1 MPRQGKNIYLRKDGR
16 WEGRYQKD
24 KINGKTK
31 YGYVF
36 GKTYEEAEQKLDA
49 VKAELKEPTVLSSC
63 SFESVSLEWL
73 TTQKPQLKTS
83 SYAKYANLL
92 NSYLIS
98 SFGAIPIQSITRN
111 EAMKYSRE
119 LLASGGIFRQGLA
132 PKTVNS
138 IVSVLKNVLEYASR
152 ELGISSASI
161 GDISVRQPQKP
172 MRILSRL
179 EQTTLSDK
187 LRNEPSPCNLGILM
201 CLYTGMRI
209 GEICALTWGDINI
222 EEQFLFVHRSMQRVQ
237 TGEKDKKTKIV
248 IQTPKS
254 DCSIRKIPIPDEM
267 LQLLI
272 QSRKQDDA
280 FLLTGM
286 IHSYMEPRSMENRF
300 KKVTGIC
307 GISNINFHALQ
318 HTFATRCVELGFD
331 IKSLSEILGH
341 ASVNITLNR
350 YVHPSMELKQE
361 NMNRLS
367 ALLTTK

>member
-1 MPRQGKNIYLRKDGR
+1 MRFLIFQRKVFISSKIDIQEVISMPRQGKNIYLRKDGR

-83 SYAKYANLL
+83 SYAKYTNLL
-92 NSYLIS
+92 NSYLIP

-179 EQTTLSDK
+179 EQTTLSDQ
-187 LRNEPSPCNLGILM
+187 LRNEPSQCNLGILL

-237 TGEKDKKTKIV
+237 TGEKDKK
-248 IQTPKS
+248 Q
-254 DCSIRKIPIPDEM
+254 
-267 LQLLI
+267 
-272 QSRKQDDA
+272 
-280 FLLTGM
+280 
-286 IHSYMEPRSMENRF
+286 
-300 KKVTGIC
+300 
-307 GISNINFHALQ
+307 
-318 HTFATRCVELGFD
+318 
-331 IKSLSEILGH
+331 KSLYKRPRVI
-341 ASVNITLNR
+341 A
-350 YVHPSMELKQE
+350 P
-361 NMNRLS
+361 
-367 ALLTTK
+367 